1 MALMVTETGQDKLS
15 LRWRD
20 SPPLAPLATVEDCAR
35 DFLRLFPE
43 AGDRDPVADWT
54 AEADS
59 WEEAVHRACLSLDRN
74 GKTHNHQSRVP
85 REARVDFAGAIIM
98 ASDSWD
104 DHWAT
109 LLEFDWLHDRLEEI
123 AERIEGIGPVTTYD
137 VAWRLAYWLGIEPTS
152 LYLHAGVEKGAKA
165 LGMDTRGRDRFA
177 AGEMTGT
184 PLGRAVKVLGD
195 VNTLED
201 FLCCYRRVFE
211 LIRGGVTI
219 GPDTDD
225 VEWID
230 EEDTEWDA

>member
-1 MALMVTETGQDKLS
+1 MGLTVTETGQDKLS

-54 AEADS
+54 AEAES
-59 WEEAVHRACLSLDRN
+59 WAEAVHRACLSLDRN

-85 REARVDFAGAIIM
+85 RNARNALANAIMSDPYLGDLLVDGF
-98 ASDSWD
+98 D
-104 DHWAT
+104 D
-109 LLEFDWLHDRLEEI
+109 LHDGIEYI
-123 AERIEGIGPVTTYD
+123 GERIEGIGPVTTYD

-165 LGMDTRGRDRFA
+165 LGMDTRGRDRFT

-230 EEDTEWDA
+230 DEEWEWDA